1 MLSDLP
7 ALVVL
12 AVPVLVI
19 RPWLAEFA
27 CPPPLSPA
35 AHVAVRDGVAG
46 GGQAWLARAASKHV
60 DGKSSRKFL
69 PLVPLP
75 PQGPAPAARLL
86 GGQATALLAGG
97 GGRGARGPGYNL
109 WKGERLGQ

>member
-12 AVPVLVI
+12 AVPVLVV
-19 RPWLAEFA
+19 RPWLAKVA

-35 AHVAVRDGVAG
+35 AHVPVRDGVAG

-60 DGKSSRKFL
+60 DGKSSRKCL

-75 PQGPAPAARLL
+75 PQGSAPPARLL
-86 GGQATALLAGG
+86 FDTLEKSEQTQARLNTAGLNSTPF
-97 GGRGARGPGYNL
+97 RNSN
-109 WKGERLGQ
+109 